1 MSGIGIKFGAEGEQ
15 EFKKALNE
23 INQAYKVLGSEMK
36 LVQSQF
42 DKNDNS
48 VEALTARNETLNK
61 QIDAQKDK
69 IATLKAAL
77 DNAAASFGEN
87 DKRTQAWQ
95 IKLNNAEAA
104 LNGMERDLKKNN
116 DAIEEASSEFKDAE
130 KDADKFGD
138 EIKKTGKET
147 EQAGDQF
154 QKVGEVLK
162 TVGKAMAT
170 AAAAIGAGAVTAGK
184 KIWDMA
190 NDTAAAGDTV
200 DKMSQKLGMSAEA
213 YQEWDYVLSQSGADI
228 ESMGAGFKSLT
239 NLVDKATS
247 GNDAAVCLLGLV
259 AYKKFAAFP
268 KIVSIACCSGCDLP
282 CHHLCWDCPQKPIRN
297 GTMF

>member
-1 MSGIGIKFGAEGEQ
+1 MSDPIGIKLGVQGEKD
-15 EFKKALNE
+15 FKKALTE
-23 INQAYKVLGSEMK
+23 INQSFKVLGSEMK
-36 LVQSQF
+36 LVASQF

-130 KDADKFGD
+130 KAADKFGD

-170 AAAAIGAGAVTAGK
+170 AAAAIGAGAVAAGK

-213 YQEWDYVLSQSGADI
+213 YQEWDYVLSQSGVDI
-228 ESMGAGFKSLT
+228 NSVQTGFKSMT
-239 NLVDKATS
+239 NSID
-247 GNDAAVCLLGLV
+247 DA
-259 AYKKFAAFP
+259 KKLF
-268 KIVSIACCSGCDLP
+268 KEMVLNTKEYLKDYDLSK
-282 CHHLCWDCPQKPIRN
+282 LEEI
-297 GTMF
+297 

>member
-48 VEALTARNETLNK
+48 VEALTTRNETLNK

-69 IATLKAAL
+69 IATLKSAL

-130 KDADKFGD
+130 KAADKFGD

-162 TVGKAMAT
+162 P
-170 AAAAIGAGAVTAGK
+170 
-184 KIWDMA
+184 
-190 NDTAAAGDTV
+190 
-200 DKMSQKLGMSAEA
+200 SAKQWRLLPPRSA
-213 YQEWDYVLSQSGADI
+213 PVLSRQAKKSGI
-228 ESMGAGFKSLT
+228 WQMIPPPQVIRWTKCLKSW
-239 NLVDKATS
+239 
-247 GNDAAVCLLGLV
+247 
-259 AYKKFAAFP
+259 
-268 KIVSIACCSGCDLP
+268 ACR
-282 CHHLCWDCPQKPIRN
+282 QKPIRS